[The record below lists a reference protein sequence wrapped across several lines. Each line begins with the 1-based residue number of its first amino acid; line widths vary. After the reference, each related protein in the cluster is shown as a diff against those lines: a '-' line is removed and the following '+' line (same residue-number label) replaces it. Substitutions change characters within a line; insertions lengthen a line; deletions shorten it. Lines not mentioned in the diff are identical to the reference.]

1 MVVWDW
7 IDLNMIETIQEK
19 SRGKIIRCLYSVV
32 IVVLRRH
39 FRDESELNR
48 DQSQL
53 LMGAGQT
60 LQHSQLSRIF
70 LIWYQ
75 IGFILHLQKF
85 YLCWPDLSNFFI
97 VCVVNK
103 RDSHEKE
110 RSACVC
116 A

>member
-1 MVVWDW
+1 M
-7 IDLNMIETIQEK
+7 NQ
-19 SRGKIIRCLYSVV
+19 
-32 IVVLRRH
+32 
-39 FRDESELNR
+39 
-48 DQSQL
+48 DQSQRS
-53 LMGAGQT
+53 MRAGQT
-60 LQHSQLSRIF
+60 LQYIQQSRIF
-70 LIWYQ
+70 IIWYQ

-85 YLCWPDLSNFFI
+85 YLCWLDLSNIFI